1 MNVRLLNK
9 RLLVYAGALVA
20 VAAAFGIASNGM
32 FPDAA
37 DVSEAKDACDDGTF
51 DGVAS
56 PLGPGQMRAEDCY
69 MLGVLAMAKVSVWLV
84 QMAVIIAA
92 VTFGYIWIIRM
103 IDAKSPNI

>member
-9 RLLVYAGALVA
+9 RLLVYAGASVA
-20 VAAAFGIASNGM
+20 VATAFSIVSYGM
-32 FPDAA
+32 FPYEA
-37 DVSEAKDACDDGTF
+37 DVSEAADACESGTF

-69 MLGVLAMAKVSVWLV
+69 MLGALSMAKFFTWLAWLV
-84 QMAVIIAA
+84 AILAA

-103 IDAKSPNI
+103 IDAKIPNI